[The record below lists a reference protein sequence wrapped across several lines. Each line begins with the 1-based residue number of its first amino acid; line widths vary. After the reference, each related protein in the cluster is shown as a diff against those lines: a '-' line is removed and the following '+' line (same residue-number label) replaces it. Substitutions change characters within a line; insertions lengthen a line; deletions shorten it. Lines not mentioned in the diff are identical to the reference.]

1 MSDRVENSV
10 DDGTKSQKSLTPSPQ
25 ETKSPKPRSA
35 ASNKNL
41 EPIPDDQLAT
51 KTEDNETANNEQ
63 FINENSGEHID
74 QELDEGYAP
83 ESAPHESPLPPE
95 EEEDPEEPLVNET

>member
-1 MSDRVENSV
+1 MSDPVENSV

-41 EPIPDDQLAT
+41 EPTPDDQQAT
-51 KTEDNETANNEQ
+51 TTADNETTNNDQ
-63 FINENSGEHID
+63 FLNENSGEHID
-74 QELDEGYAP
+74 QEFDEGYAP
-83 ESAPHESPLPPE
+83 ESTHESPLPPE
-95 EEEDPEEPLVNET
+95 EEEDPEEPLVSKA